1 MSTVC
6 AAVIARDAATIIERC
21 LRSLQWADS
30 LLVVVD
36 DRTVDATAEV
46 AASVGARVEHHRFE
60 DYARQRNAALEMAD
74 ADWVFFVDA
83 DEEGTP
89 ELAEEIRWITGLY
102 EGAAP
107 GYWVPR
113 RNIILGRWIRHAGW
127 SPDYQMRLLRR
138 ADAHYREDRIVHE
151 LVDLKGQAGYLRN
164 PLTHYNYAT
173 LGEFLARQRRY
184 AHMEAINRNRQGVR
198 IKPQNYVLQPWR
210 QFWRRFVTL
219 EGYRE
224 GWLGFVLSVLLGY
237 YELRTYLELRKLTS
251 GGGGRP

>member
-1 MSTVC
+1 MTTVC
-6 AAVIARDAATIIERC
+6 AAVIARDAAPTIEAC
-21 LRSLQWADS
+21 LRSLIWADS

-36 DRTVDATAEV
+36 DRTVDATAEI
-46 AASVGARVEHHRFE
+46 AASLGARVEKHRFE
-60 DYARQRNAALEMAD
+60 DYARQRNAALKMAD

-83 DEEGTP
+83 DEVGTP
-89 ELAEEIRWITGLY
+89 ELEKEIRCITGLY

-113 RNIILGRWIRHAGW
+113 RNIIMGRWVRHAGW

-138 ADAHYREDRIVHE
+138 VDASYREDRIVHE
-151 LVDLKGQAGYLRN
+151 LVDLKGQPGYLRN
-164 PLTHYNYAT
+164 PLVHYNYST
-173 LGEFLARQRRY
+173 LREFCTRQQQYAR
-184 AHMEAINRNRQGVR
+184 MEAVNRSRQGVR

-224 GWLGFVLSVLLGY
+224 GRLGLLLSALLGY
-237 YELRTYLELRKLTS
+237 YELRTYLELRALQRLTQ
-251 GGGGRP
+251 R